1 MSVSGDGREIERKY
15 VLTAA
20 PTAPADAIHMDLEQ
34 GYLAPGPGIDVASP
48 AFAEGRLRRE
58 RHVDGAVVHTHTVKR
73 GAGMVRQ
80 EQEREITLAEFD
92 AAWPRTAGARI
103 AKHRYEVRVGE
114 HLWVVDE
121 FKGRDLVLAEVE
133 MPRPDENPAV
143 PVWLA
148 PFIDRDVT
156 NDPAFRNFAL
166 ARQLAGES

>member
-1 MSVSGDGREIERKY
+1 MQGKAHLTKMDSWRRPLAKRNYAHGKNRHYHSG
-15 VLTAA
+15 
-20 PTAPADAIHMDLEQ
+20 
-34 GYLAPGPGIDVASP
+34 
-48 AFAEGRLRRE
+48 LRRE

-80 EQEREITLAEFD
+80 EQEREITPAEFD